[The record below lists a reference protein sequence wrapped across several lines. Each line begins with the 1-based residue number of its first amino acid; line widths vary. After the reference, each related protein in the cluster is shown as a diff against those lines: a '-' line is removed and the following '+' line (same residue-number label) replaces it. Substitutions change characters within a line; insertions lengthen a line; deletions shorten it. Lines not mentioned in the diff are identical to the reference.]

1 MVRLKAMCIN
11 SSIKPLVS
19 KACTKHTCMYS
30 CFLAGIVVSMVSCCR
45 QVLTE
50 KKDFSLR
57 ELLQM
62 VNEGELDLQ
71 PQYQR
76 GLVWDRKMASR

>member
-1 MVRLKAMCIN
+1 MC
-11 SSIKPLVS
+11 
-19 KACTKHTCMYS
+19 C
-30 CFLAGIVVSMVSCCR
+30 
-45 QVLTE
+45 QVIYE

-57 ELLQM
+57 ELLKM
-62 VNEGELDLQ
+62 VDEGELDLQ